1 MSTLNPKIIPE
12 AVEQLEKFLKHYFEK
27 LGWKALPVEKFG
39 DFSEEAP
46 EDSDLC
52 VMINSWLIITPFLK
66 TENVTYLFDSSKSV
80 TSIYYRISK
89 EVFFRS
95 CHRDDPDEVDI
106 VDVETDIKGL
116 LPVIEK
122 AIHLV
127 IQNDL
132 DGIGENIETDDMIQ
146 EEEEFSKQEGI

>member
-1 MSTLNPKIIPE
+1 MSELNPKTIPE

-27 LGWKALPVEKFG
+27 LGRKFSVERFG
-39 DFSEEAP
+39 DFPEDAP

-66 TENVTYLFDSSKSV
+66 TENVPYLFKHLSRPV

-89 EVFFRS
+89 EVFYRS

-116 LPVIEK
+116 LLVIEK
-122 AIHLV
+122 AIHIL
-127 IQNDL
+127 IQNDIE
-132 DGIGENIETDDMIQ
+132 GIAENLETDDMLH
-146 EEEEFSKQEGI
+146 EEEIYSKQEGI

>member
-1 MSTLNPKIIPE
+1 MSTLNPKTIPE
-12 AVEQLEKFLKHYFEK
+12 AVEQLEKLLKHYFEK

-39 DFSEEAP
+39 DFSEDAP

-66 TENVTYLFDSSKSV
+66 TENTTIFLKNFV
-80 TSIYYRISK
+80 TSIHYRISK